1 MTKKTIIGILIGAL
15 FAGLGL
21 QALFLV
27 DIQTGDHFS
36 NALIIVMIII
46 PFSNIIGIVFS
57 EKVIFRARRIKIASI
72 SLGYF
77 FYFLTLVLYLI
88 IIESVNGISKYIY
101 GSELAA
107 SFTLI
112 ILSSFIY
119 GGYYI
124 GAKEKDKKH

>member
-1 MTKKTIIGILIGAL
+1 MTKKAVIGILSGAL

-21 QALFLV
+21 QVLFFA
-27 DIQTGDHFS
+27 DNQTRDHFS

-46 PFSNIIGIVFS
+46 PFFNILGIVFS
-57 EKVIFRARRIKIASI
+57 EKVIFRVRRIKIVSI
-72 SLGYF
+72 SLGYLF
-77 FYFLTLVLYLI
+77 HILAIALYVVI
-88 IIESVNGISKYIY
+88 IDSINGISRYVY

-119 GGYYI
+119 GGYYL
-124 GAKEKDKKH
+124 GSYDNERGK